1 MSLYKDLSHQI
12 INCCFEVHNSIGPGF
27 LEKVYQEALCV
38 ELNESFLNFD
48 KEVEFPVMYKQQHL
62 GFNYKA
68 DIVVENKIIVELK
81 ALSSLQEVHTSQC
94 INYLKVS
101 GLKVCLLINFGGKS
115 VEIKMLVG

>member
-1 MSLYKDLSHQI
+1 MFLYKDLSHQI
-12 INCCFEVHNSIGPGF
+12 INCCFEVHNSIVPGF

-81 ALSSLQEVHTSQC
+81 AVKELNDIHYAQC
-94 INYLKVS
+94 LNYLKVT
-101 GLKVCLLINFGGKS
+101 GLRVCLLVNFAATS
-115 VEIKMLVG
+115 VELKRFVL